1 MPVEEPDDAAMN
13 AEKEGEVKEAYI
25 VSGCRTAI
33 GKFGGGLKDVKTGE
47 LVRIVTEEAI
57 KRAGI
62 SPDQVDDVVFGQVV
76 PRTDEN
82 CLAARLG
89 ALKAGIPY
97 TVPAAGI
104 IRGCGSGMQAV
115 VDAVRAVW
123 LGDSEVVVA
132 GGAENMSS
140 IHYYSNDM
148 RWGKRMRTGEFID
161 GLWEVLHDPYNG
173 LIMGMTAENIAE
185 RYGVSREEQ
194 DVYALES
201 QTRALAAIEAG
212 KFKEEIVP
220 VEVKTRKGVKVVDTD
235 EHPTETTL
243 EKLAALPPAFK
254 KDGTVTAGNASG
266 INDAAA
272 ALVIMSG
279 DKVKELGVK
288 PLAKVLSY
296 SYVGVDPE
304 IMGVGPI
311 YAIPKALEKA
321 GLELKDIEV
330 IELNEAFA
338 AQAFVCIR
346 ELGLNTEITNIYGSG
361 IALGHP
367 VGCTGARIVVTLL
380 SAMKD
385 LDVKIGL
392 ASMCIGGGQGMAMI
406 IERL

>member
-1 MPVEEPDDAAMN
+1 MN
-13 AEKEGEVKEAYI
+13 EAYI

-33 GKFGGGLKDVKTGE
+33 GKFGGGLRDVKTGE
-47 LVRIVTEEAI
+47 LVRLVIEEAV

-62 SPDQVDDVVFGQVV
+62 APDQVDDVVFGQVV

-97 TVPAAGI
+97 TVPAAGT

-115 VDAVRAVW
+115 VDAVRAIW
-123 LGDSEVVVA
+123 LGDSEVAVA

-148 RWGKRMRTGEFID
+148 RWGKRMRSGELID

-173 LIMGMTAENIAE
+173 LVMGLTAENIAE

-201 QTRALAAIEAG
+201 HRRALAAIAAG

-220 VEVKTRKGVKVVDTD
+220 VEVKTRKGVTVVDTD
-235 EHPTETTL
+235 EHPLDTTL
-243 EKLAALPPAFK
+243 EKLGELPPAFK

-279 DKVKELGVK
+279 DKVKELGVR
-288 PLAKVLSY
+288 PMARVISY
-296 SYVGVDPE
+296 SYVGVEPE

-311 YAIPKALEKA
+311 YAIPKALDKA
-321 GLELKDIEV
+321 GMKLGDV
-330 IELNEAFA
+330 GAVELNEAFA

-346 ELGLNTEITNIYGSG
+346 ELGLNPAITNIYGSG
-361 IALGHP
+361 VALGHP
-367 VGCTGARIVVTLL
+367 VGCTGARIVVTLMT
-380 SAMKD
+380 AMKE
-385 LDVKIGL
+385 LDAKVGL
-392 ASMCIGGGQGMAMI
+392 ASMCIGGGQGMAMV
-406 IERL
+406 IERP

>member
-1 MPVEEPDDAAMN
+1 MN
-13 AEKEGEVKEAYI
+13 EAYI

-47 LVRIVTEEAI
+47 LVRIVIEEAVR
-57 KRAGI
+57 RAGI

-89 ALKAGIPY
+89 ALLAGIPY
-97 TVPAAGI
+97 TVPAAGV

-115 VDAVRAVW
+115 IDAVRAVR
-123 LGDSEVVVA
+123 LGDSEVAVA

-148 RWGKRMRTGEFID
+148 RWGKRMRSGEFVD

-194 DVYALES
+194 DAYALES
-201 QTRALAAIEAG
+201 QRRALAAIAAG
-212 KFKEEIVP
+212 KFREEIVP
-220 VEVKTRKGVKVVDTD
+220 VEVKTRKGTTVIDTD

-243 EKLAALPPAFK
+243 EKLASLPPAFK
-254 KDGTVTAGNASG
+254 KDGSVTAGNASG

-272 ALVIMSG
+272 ALVVMSG
-279 DKVKELGVK
+279 EKVQELEVK

-311 YAIPKALEKA
+311 YAIPKALDKA
-321 GLELKDIEV
+321 GLKLEDIGV

-338 AQAFVCIR
+338 AQAFVCMR
-346 ELGLNTEITNIYGSG
+346 ELGLDSAITNIYGSG

-367 VGCTGARIVVTLL
+367 VGCTGARIVVTLM

-385 LDVKIGL
+385 LDVKTGL
-392 ASMCIGGGQGMAMI
+392 ASLCIGGGQGSAII

>member
-1 MPVEEPDDAAMN
+1 MN
-13 AEKEGEVKEAYI
+13 EAYI

-33 GKFGGGLKDVKTGE
+33 GKFGGSLKDVKTGE
-47 LVRIVTEEAI
+47 LVRIVIEEAV

-89 ALKAGIPY
+89 ALKAGLPY
-97 TVPAAGI
+97 TVPAAGV

-115 VDAVRAVW
+115 IDAVRAIR
-123 LGDSEVVVA
+123 LGDSEVAVA

-148 RWGKRMRTGEFID
+148 RWGKRMRSGEVID

-173 LIMGMTAENIAE
+173 LIMGMTAENITE
-185 RYGVSREEQ
+185 RYGVTREEQ
-194 DVYALES
+194 DAYALES
-201 QTRALAAIEAG
+201 QRRALAAISAG
-212 KFKEEIVP
+212 KFKDEIIP
-220 VEVKTRKGVKVVDTD
+220 VEVKTRKGTVIFDTD

-243 EKLAALPPAFK
+243 EQLAALPPAFK
-254 KDGTVTAGNASG
+254 KDGSVTAGNASG

-279 DKVKELGVK
+279 DKAKELGVK
-288 PLAKVLSY
+288 PLARVLSY

-311 YAIPKALEKA
+311 YAIPKALDKA
-321 GLELKDIEV
+321 GLKLDDIEV

-346 ELGLNTEITNIYGSG
+346 ELSLNPDITNIYGSG

-367 VGCTGARIVVTLL
+367 VGCTGARIVVTLM

-385 LDVKIGL
+385 LDVKLGL
-392 ASMCIGGGQGMAMI
+392 ASLCIGGGQGTAMV
-406 IERL
+406 IERMKS

>member
-1 MPVEEPDDAAMN
+1 VN
-13 AEKEGEVKEAYI
+13 EAYI

-33 GKFGGGLKDVKTGE
+33 GKFGGSLKDVKTGE
-47 LVRIVTEEAI
+47 LVRIVIEEAV

-89 ALKAGIPY
+89 ALKAGLPY
-97 TVPAAGI
+97 TVPAAGV

-115 VDAVRAVW
+115 IDAVRAIR
-123 LGDSEVVVA
+123 LGDSEVAVA

-148 RWGKRMRTGEFID
+148 RWGKRMRSGEVID

-173 LIMGMTAENIAE
+173 LIMGMTAENITE
-185 RYGVSREEQ
+185 RYGVTREEQ
-194 DVYALES
+194 DAYALES
-201 QTRALAAIEAG
+201 QRRALAAISAG
-212 KFKEEIVP
+212 KFKDEIIP
-220 VEVKTRKGVKVVDTD
+220 VEVKTRKGTVIFDTD

-243 EKLAALPPAFK
+243 EQLAALPPAFK
-254 KDGTVTAGNASG
+254 KDGSVTAGNASG

-279 DKVKELGVK
+279 DKAKELGVK
-288 PLAKVLSY
+288 PLARVLSY

-311 YAIPKALEKA
+311 YAIPKALDKA
-321 GLELKDIEV
+321 GLKLDDIEV

-346 ELGLNTEITNIYGSG
+346 ELSLNPDITNIYGSG

-367 VGCTGARIVVTLL
+367 VGCTGARIVVTLM

-385 LDVKIGL
+385 LDVKLGL
-392 ASMCIGGGQGMAMI
+392 ASLCIGGGQGTAMV
-406 IERL
+406 IERMKS

>member
-1 MPVEEPDDAAMN
+1 VE
-13 AEKEGEVKEAYI
+13 EAYI

-47 LVRIVTEEAI
+47 LVRIVIEESLR
-57 KRAGI
+57 RAGV
-62 SPDQVDDVVFGQVV
+62 STDLVDEVIFGQVV

-89 ALKAGIPY
+89 ALKAGLPD

-104 IRGCGSGMQAV
+104 IRGCGSGMQAII
-115 VDAVRAVW
+115 DAVRAIR

-140 IHYYSNDM
+140 IHYYSNEM
-148 RWGKRMRTGEFID
+148 RWGKRMRSGELID

-201 QTRALAAIEAG
+201 HRRALAAIAAG
-212 KFKEEIVP
+212 KFKEEIIP
-220 VEVKTRKGVKVVDTD
+220 VEVKTRKGTTVFDTD
-235 EHPTETTL
+235 EHPLDTTL
-243 EKLAALPPAFK
+243 EKLATLPPAFK
-254 KDGTVTAGNASG
+254 EGGTVTAGNASG

-272 ALVIMSG
+272 AVVVMSG
-279 DKVKELGVK
+279 GKVKELGLEPMARVI
-288 PLAKVLSY
+288 SY
-296 SYVGVDPE
+296 SYVGVDPD

-311 YAIPKALEKA
+311 YAVPKALEKA
-321 GLELKDIEV
+321 GLKLEDIEV

-338 AQAFVCIR
+338 AQAYVCIR
-346 ELGLNTEITNIYGSG
+346 ELGLSPDITNLYGSG
-361 IALGHP
+361 VALGHP
-367 VGCTGARIVVTLL
+367 VGCTGARIVVTLM

-385 LDVKIGL
+385 LDVKMGL
-392 ASMCIGGGQGMAMI
+392 ATLCVGGGQGTAII

>member
-1 MPVEEPDDAAMN
+1 MN
-13 AEKEGEVKEAYI
+13 EAYI

-33 GKFGGGLKDVKTGE
+33 GKFGGSLKDVKTGE
-47 LVRIVTEEAI
+47 LVRIVIEEAV

-89 ALKAGIPY
+89 ALKAGLPY
-97 TVPAAGI
+97 TVPAAGV
-104 IRGCGSGMQAV
+104 IRGCGSGMQALI
-115 VDAVRAVW
+115 DAVRAIR
-123 LGDSEVVVA
+123 LGDSEVAVA

-148 RWGKRMRTGEFID
+148 RWGKRMRSGEVID

-173 LIMGMTAENIAE
+173 LIMGMTAENITE
-185 RYGVSREEQ
+185 RYGVTREEQ
-194 DVYALES
+194 DAYALES
-201 QTRALAAIEAG
+201 QRRALAAISAG
-212 KFKEEIVP
+212 KFKDEIIP
-220 VEVKTRKGVKVVDTD
+220 VEVKTRKGTVIFDTD

-243 EKLAALPPAFK
+243 EQLAALPPAFK
-254 KDGTVTAGNASG
+254 KDGSVTAGNASG

-279 DKVKELGVK
+279 DKAKELGVK
-288 PLAKVLSY
+288 PLARVLSY

-311 YAIPKALEKA
+311 YAIPKALDKA
-321 GLELKDIEV
+321 GLKLDDIEV

-346 ELGLNTEITNIYGSG
+346 ELGLNPDITNIYGSG

-367 VGCTGARIVVTLL
+367 VGCTGARIVVTLM

-385 LDVKIGL
+385 LDVKLGL
-392 ASMCIGGGQGMAMI
+392 ASLCIGGGQGTAMV
-406 IERL
+406 IERMKS

>member
-1 MPVEEPDDAAMN
+1 MN
-13 AEKEGEVKEAYI
+13 EAYI

-33 GKFGGGLKDVKTGE
+33 GKFGGSLKDVKTGE
-47 LVRIVTEEAI
+47 LVRIVIEEAV

-89 ALKAGIPY
+89 ALKAGLPY
-97 TVPAAGI
+97 TVPAAGV
-104 IRGCGSGMQAV
+104 IRGCGSGMQALI
-115 VDAVRAVW
+115 DAVRAIR
-123 LGDSEVVVA
+123 LGDSEVAVA

-148 RWGKRMRTGEFID
+148 RWGKRMRSGEVID

-173 LIMGMTAENIAE
+173 LIMGMTAENITE
-185 RYGVSREEQ
+185 RYGVTREEQ
-194 DVYALES
+194 DAYALES
-201 QTRALAAIEAG
+201 QRRALAAISAG
-212 KFKEEIVP
+212 KFKDEIIP
-220 VEVKTRKGVKVVDTD
+220 VEVKTRKGTVIFDTD

-243 EKLAALPPAFK
+243 EQLAALPPAFK
-254 KDGTVTAGNASG
+254 KDGSVTAGNASG

-279 DKVKELGVK
+279 RKVEELGVK

-296 SYVGVDPE
+296 AYVGVDPE

-311 YAIPKALEKA
+311 YAIPKALDKA
-321 GLELKDIEV
+321 GLKLDDIEV

-346 ELGLNTEITNIYGSG
+346 ELGLNPDITNIYGSG

-367 VGCTGARIVVTLL
+367 VGCTGARIVVTLI

-385 LDVKIGL
+385 LDVKLGL
-392 ASMCIGGGQGMAMI
+392 ASLCIGGGQGTAMV
-406 IERL
+406 IERMKS

>member
-1 MPVEEPDDAAMN
+1 MN
-13 AEKEGEVKEAYI
+13 EAYI

-33 GKFGGGLKDVKTGE
+33 GRFGGGLKDVKTGE
-47 LVRIVTEEAI
+47 LVRIVIEEAL
-57 KRAGI
+57 RRGQV
-62 SPDQVDDVVFGQVV
+62 SPQDVDEAVFGQVV

-89 ALKAGIPY
+89 ALRAGLPY

-115 VDAVRAVW
+115 IDAVRAIR
-123 LGDSEVVVA
+123 LGDSGVVVA

-173 LIMGMTAENIAE
+173 LVMGMTAENIAE

-194 DVYALES
+194 DAYALES
-201 QTRALAAIEAG
+201 QRRALAAIAAG
-212 KFKEEIVP
+212 KFKQEIVP
-220 VEVKTRKGVKVVDTD
+220 VEIKTRKGAVVFDTD

-243 EKLAALPPAFK
+243 EKLSSLPPAFK
-254 KDGTVTAGNASG
+254 KGGTVTAGNASG

-272 ALVIMSG
+272 ALVLMSG
-279 DKVKELGVK
+279 RKVEELGVK
-288 PLAKVLSY
+288 PLARVLSY

-311 YAIPKALEKA
+311 YAVPKALEKA

-338 AQAFVCIR
+338 AQAFTCIR
-346 ELGLNTEITNIYGSG
+346 ELGLDPKITNIYGSG

-367 VGCTGARIVVTLL
+367 VGCTGARIVVTLM
-380 SAMKD
+380 SAMRD
-385 LDVKIGL
+385 LDVKRGL
-392 ASMCIGGGQGMAMI
+392 ATLCIGGGQGTAI
-406 IERL
+406 VLERV

>member
-1 MPVEEPDDAAMN
+1 MN
-13 AEKEGEVKEAYI
+13 EAYI

-33 GKFGGGLKDVKTGE
+33 GNFGGGLRDVKTGE
-47 LVRIVTEEAI
+47 LVRIVIEEAVR
-57 KRAGI
+57 RAGI
-62 SPDQVDDVVFGQVV
+62 SKDVVDEVIFGQVV

-89 ALKAGIPY
+89 ALKAGLPY

-104 IRGCGSGMQAV
+104 IRGCGSGMQAII
-115 VDAVRAVW
+115 DGVRAIR
-123 LGDSEVVVA
+123 LGDSEVVIA

-148 RWGKRMRTGEFID
+148 RWGKRMRSGEFID

-173 LIMGMTAENIAE
+173 LIMGLTAENIAE
-185 RYGVSREEQ
+185 RYGVSREQQ

-201 QTRALAAIEAG
+201 HNRALAAIAAG

-220 VEVKTRKGVKVVDTD
+220 VEVKTRKGTVVFDTD
-235 EHPTETTL
+235 EHPLDTTL

-254 KDGTVTAGNASG
+254 EGGTVTAGNASG

-272 ALVIMSG
+272 AVVLMSG
-279 DKVKELGVK
+279 DKAEELGVK
-288 PLAKVLSY
+288 PLARIISY
-296 SYVGVDPE
+296 SYVGVDPD

-311 YAIPKALEKA
+311 YAIPKALSKA
-321 GLELKDIEV
+321 GMKLEDIGV

-338 AQAFVCIR
+338 AQAYTCIR
-346 ELGLNTEITNIYGSG
+346 ELGLNPAITNIYGSG
-361 IALGHP
+361 VALGHP
-367 VGCTGARIVVTLL
+367 VGCTGARIVVTLM

-385 LDVKIGL
+385 LDVKMGL
-392 ASMCIGGGQGMAMI
+392 ASLCVGGGQGTAI
-406 IERL
+406 ILERL

>member
-1 MPVEEPDDAAMN
+1 MPVEIPDDTARN
-13 AEKEGEVKEAYI
+13 AEKEGEVNEAYI

-62 SPDQVDDVVFGQVV
+62 SPEDVDDVVFGQVV

-97 TVPAAGI
+97 TAPASGV
-104 IRGCGSGMQAV
+104 IRGCGSGMQAM

-123 LGDSEVVVA
+123 LGDSEVAVA

-140 IHYYSNDM
+140 IHYYSNEM
-148 RWGKRMRTGEFID
+148 RWGKRMRSGELID

-194 DVYALES
+194 DIYALES
-201 QTRALAAIEAG
+201 HRRALAAIAAG

-220 VEVKTRKGVKVVDTD
+220 VEVKTRKGVNVVDTD
-235 EHPTETTL
+235 EHPLDTTL

-254 KDGTVTAGNASG
+254 KDGSVTAGNASG

-288 PLAKVLSY
+288 PMAKVLSY

-311 YAIPKALEKA
+311 YAIPKALDKA
-321 GLELKDIEV
+321 GLKLEDIEV

-346 ELGLNTEITNIYGSG
+346 ELGLNPDITNIYGSG
-361 IALGHP
+361 VALGHP
-367 VGCTGARIVVTLL
+367 VGCTGARIVVTLM

-385 LDVKIGL
+385 LDVKKGL

-406 IERL
+406 IERM

>member
-1 MPVEEPDDAAMN
+1 MEE
-13 AEKEGEVKEAYI
+13 VYI
-25 VSGCRTAI
+25 AGACRTAI

-47 LVRIVTEEAI
+47 LVRIVIEEAI

-62 SPDQVDDVVFGQVV
+62 SPGDVDEVIFGQVV

-89 ALKAGIPY
+89 ALKAGLPY
-97 TVPAAGI
+97 TVPAEGV
-104 IRGCGSGMQAV
+104 IRGCGSGMQALI
-115 VDAVRAVW
+115 DAVRAIR
-123 LGDSEVVVA
+123 LGDSRVVVA

-148 RWGKRMRTGEFID
+148 RWGKRMRSGEFID

-173 LIMGMTAENIAE
+173 LIMGLTAENIAE
-185 RYGVSREEQ
+185 RFGVTREEQ
-194 DVYALES
+194 DRYALES
-201 QTRALAAIEAG
+201 QRRALAAIAAG
-212 KFKEEIVP
+212 KFKDEIVP
-220 VEVKTRKGVKVVDTD
+220 VEVKTRKGVEVIDTD
-235 EHPTETTL
+235 EHPTDTTL
-243 EKLAALPPAFK
+243 EKLASLPPAFK

-272 ALVIMSG
+272 ALVLVSG
-279 DKVKELGVK
+279 KRVEELGLK

-296 SYVGVDPE
+296 SYVGVDPD

-321 GLELKDIEV
+321 GLKLDDIGA

-338 AQAFVCIR
+338 SQAYYCIK
-346 ELGLNTEITNIYGSG
+346 ELGLNPEITNIYGSG

-380 SAMKD
+380 TAMRE
-385 LDVKIGL
+385 LDARYGL
-392 ASMCIGGGQGMAMI
+392 ASLCIGGGQGIAMVV
-406 IERL
+406 ERV

>member
-1 MPVEEPDDAAMN
+1 VE
-13 AEKEGEVKEAYI
+13 EAYI

-47 LVRIVTEEAI
+47 LVRIVIEESLR
-57 KRAGI
+57 RARV
-62 SPDQVDDVVFGQVV
+62 STDLVDEVIFGQVV

-89 ALKAGIPY
+89 ALKAGLPD

-104 IRGCGSGMQAV
+104 IRGCGSGMQAII
-115 VDAVRAVW
+115 DAVRAIR

-140 IHYYSNDM
+140 IHYYSNEM
-148 RWGKRMRTGEFID
+148 RWGKRMRSGELID

-201 QTRALAAIEAG
+201 HRRALAAIAAG
-212 KFKEEIVP
+212 KFKEEIIP
-220 VEVKTRKGVKVVDTD
+220 VEVKTRKGTTVFDTD
-235 EHPTETTL
+235 EHPLDTTL
-243 EKLAALPPAFK
+243 EKLATLPPAFK
-254 KDGTVTAGNASG
+254 EGGTVTAGNASG

-272 ALVIMSG
+272 AVVVMSG
-279 DKVKELGVK
+279 GKVKELGLEPMARVI
-288 PLAKVLSY
+288 SY
-296 SYVGVDPE
+296 SYVGVDPD

-311 YAIPKALEKA
+311 YAVPKALEKA
-321 GLELKDIEV
+321 GLKLEDIEV

-338 AQAFVCIR
+338 AQAYVCIR
-346 ELGLNTEITNIYGSG
+346 ELGLSPDITNLYGSG
-361 IALGHP
+361 VALGHP
-367 VGCTGARIVVTLL
+367 VGCTGARIVVTLM

-385 LDVKIGL
+385 LDVKMGL
-392 ASMCIGGGQGMAMI
+392 ATLCVGGGQGTAII

>member
-1 MPVEEPDDAAMN
+1 VN
-13 AEKEGEVKEAYI
+13 EAYI

-33 GKFGGGLKDVKTGE
+33 GKFGGSLKDVKTGE
-47 LVRIVTEEAI
+47 LVRIVIEEAV

-89 ALKAGIPY
+89 ALKAGLPY
-97 TVPAAGI
+97 TVPAAGV
-104 IRGCGSGMQAV
+104 IRGCGSGMQALI
-115 VDAVRAVW
+115 DAVRAIR
-123 LGDSEVVVA
+123 LGDSEVAVA

-148 RWGKRMRTGEFID
+148 RWGKRMRSGEVID

-173 LIMGMTAENIAE
+173 LIMGMTAENITE
-185 RYGVSREEQ
+185 RYGVTREEQ
-194 DVYALES
+194 DAYALES
-201 QTRALAAIEAG
+201 QRRALAAISAG
-212 KFKEEIVP
+212 KFKDEIIP
-220 VEVKTRKGVKVVDTD
+220 VEVKTRKGTVIFDTD

-243 EKLAALPPAFK
+243 EQLAALPPAFK
-254 KDGTVTAGNASG
+254 KDGSVTAGNASG

-279 DKVKELGVK
+279 DKAKELGVK
-288 PLAKVLSY
+288 PLARVLSY

-311 YAIPKALEKA
+311 YAIPKALDKA
-321 GLELKDIEV
+321 GLKLDDIEV

-346 ELGLNTEITNIYGSG
+346 ELGLNPDITNIYGSG

-367 VGCTGARIVVTLL
+367 VGCTGARIVVTLI

-385 LDVKIGL
+385 LDVKLGL
-392 ASMCIGGGQGMAMI
+392 ASLCIGGGQGTAMV
-406 IERL
+406 IERMKS

>member
-1 MPVEEPDDAAMN
+1 MN
-13 AEKEGEVKEAYI
+13 EAYI

-33 GKFGGGLKDVKTGE
+33 GKFGGSLKDVKTGE
-47 LVRIVTEEAI
+47 LVRIVIEEAV

-89 ALKAGIPY
+89 ALKAGLPY
-97 TVPAAGI
+97 TVPAAGV
-104 IRGCGSGMQAV
+104 IRGCGSGMQALI
-115 VDAVRAVW
+115 DAVRAIR
-123 LGDSEVVVA
+123 LGDSEVAVA

-148 RWGKRMRTGEFID
+148 RWGKRMRSGEVID

-173 LIMGMTAENIAE
+173 LIMGMTAENITE
-185 RYGVSREEQ
+185 RYGVTREEQ
-194 DVYALES
+194 DAYALES
-201 QTRALAAIEAG
+201 QRRALAAISAG
-212 KFKEEIVP
+212 KFKDEIIP
-220 VEVKTRKGVKVVDTD
+220 VEVKTRKGTVIFDTD

-243 EKLAALPPAFK
+243 EQLAALPPAFK
-254 KDGTVTAGNASG
+254 KDGSVTAGNASG

-279 DKVKELGVK
+279 DKAKELGVK
-288 PLAKVLSY
+288 PLARVLSY

-311 YAIPKALEKA
+311 YAIPKALDKA
-321 GLELKDIEV
+321 GLKLDDIEV

-346 ELGLNTEITNIYGSG
+346 ELGLNPDITNIYGSG

-367 VGCTGARIVVTLL
+367 VGCTGARIVVTLI

-385 LDVKIGL
+385 LDVKLGL
-392 ASMCIGGGQGMAMI
+392 ASLCIGGGQGTAMV
-406 IERL
+406 IERMKS

>member
-1 MPVEEPDDAAMN
+1 MN
-13 AEKEGEVKEAYI
+13 EAFI

-33 GKFGGGLKDVKTGE
+33 GKYGGSLKDVKTGE
-47 LVRIVTEEAI
+47 LVRIVIEEAL
-57 KRAGI
+57 KRANV
-62 SPDQVDDVVFGQVV
+62 SPQYVDDVVFGQVV

-97 TVPAAGI
+97 TVPAAGV

-115 VDAVRAVW
+115 IDGVRAIR
-123 LGDSEVVVA
+123 LGDSGVVVA

-148 RWGKRMRTGEFID
+148 RWGKRMRSGEFID
-161 GLWEVLHDPYNG
+161 GLWEVLHDPFNG

-201 QTRALAAIEAG
+201 QNRALAAIAAG

-220 VEVKTRKGVKVVDTD
+220 VEIRTRKGTTVFDTD

-243 EKLAALPPAFK
+243 EKLASLPPAFK

-279 DKVKELGVK
+279 EKAEELGVK
-288 PLAKVLSY
+288 PLARVLSY

-311 YAIPKALEKA
+311 YAVPKALERA
-321 GLELKDIEV
+321 GLKLEDIGV

-338 AQAFVCIR
+338 AQAFTCIR
-346 ELGLNTEITNIYGSG
+346 ELGLNPEITNIYGSG
-361 IALGHP
+361 VALGHP
-367 VGCTGARIVVTLL
+367 VGCTGARIVVTLM
-380 SAMKD
+380 SAMRD
-385 LDVKIGL
+385 LGVKLGL
-392 ASMCIGGGQGMAMI
+392 ATLCIGGGQGTAI
-406 IERL
+406 VLERL

>member
-1 MPVEEPDDAAMN
+1 ME
-13 AEKEGEVKEAYI
+13 EAYI

-47 LVRIVTEEAI
+47 LVRIVIEESLR
-57 KRAGI
+57 RARV
-62 SPDQVDDVVFGQVV
+62 STDLVDEVIFGQVV

-89 ALKAGIPY
+89 ALKAGLPD

-104 IRGCGSGMQAV
+104 IRGCGSGMQAII
-115 VDAVRAVW
+115 DAVRAIR

-140 IHYYSNDM
+140 IHYYSNEM
-148 RWGKRMRTGEFID
+148 RWGKRMRSGELID

-201 QTRALAAIEAG
+201 HRRALAAIAAG
-212 KFKEEIVP
+212 KFKEEIIP
-220 VEVKTRKGVKVVDTD
+220 VEVKTRKGTTVFDTD
-235 EHPTETTL
+235 EHPLDTTL
-243 EKLAALPPAFK
+243 EKLATLPPAFK
-254 KDGTVTAGNASG
+254 EGGTVTAGNASG

-272 ALVIMSG
+272 AVVVMSG
-279 DKVKELGVK
+279 GKVKELGLEPMARVI
-288 PLAKVLSY
+288 SY
-296 SYVGVDPE
+296 SYVGVDPD

-311 YAIPKALEKA
+311 YAVPKALEKA
-321 GLELKDIEV
+321 GLKLEDIEV

-338 AQAFVCIR
+338 AQAYVCIR
-346 ELGLNTEITNIYGSG
+346 ELGLSPDITNLYGSG
-361 IALGHP
+361 VALGHP
-367 VGCTGARIVVTLL
+367 VGCTGARIVVTLM

-385 LDVKIGL
+385 LDVKMGL
-392 ASMCIGGGQGMAMI
+392 ATLCVGGGQGTAII

>member
-1 MPVEEPDDAAMN
+1 MN
-13 AEKEGEVKEAYI
+13 EAYI
-25 VSGCRTAI
+25 INGCRTAI
-33 GKFGGGLKDVKTGE
+33 GKYGGSLKDVKTGE
-47 LVRIVTEEAI
+47 LVRIVIEEAV

-62 SPDQVDDVVFGQVV
+62 SPDDVDEVIFGQVV

-89 ALKAGIPY
+89 ALKAGLPY

-104 IRGCGSGMQAV
+104 IRGCGSGMQAII
-115 VDAVRAVW
+115 DAVRAVR
-123 LGDSEVVVA
+123 LGDSDVAVA

-148 RWGKRMRTGEFID
+148 RWGKRMRSGEFID

-173 LIMGMTAENIAE
+173 LVMGMTAENIAE

-201 QTRALAAIEAG
+201 QRRALAAIAAG
-212 KFKEEIVP
+212 KFREEIIP
-220 VEVKTRKGVKVVDTD
+220 VEVKTRKGSVLFDTD

-243 EKLAALPPAFK
+243 ETLASLPPAFK

-272 ALVIMSG
+272 AVVIMSG

-288 PLAKVLSY
+288 PIARVLSY

-321 GLELKDIEV
+321 GLKLEDIEV

-338 AQAFVCIR
+338 AQAFACIR
-346 ELGLNTEITNIYGSG
+346 ELGLNPETTNIYGSG
-361 IALGHP
+361 VALGHP
-367 VGCTGARIVVTLL
+367 VGCTGARIVVTLM

-385 LDVKIGL
+385 LDVKVGL
-392 ASMCIGGGQGMAMI
+392 ASLCVGGGQGTAI
-406 IERL
+406 VIERF

>member
-1 MPVEEPDDAAMN
+1 MN
-13 AEKEGEVKEAYI
+13 EAYI

-47 LVRIVTEEAI
+47 LVRIVIEEAMR
-57 KRAGI
+57 RADI
-62 SPDQVDDVVFGQVV
+62 SGDVVDEVIFGQVV

-89 ALKAGIPY
+89 ALQAGLPY
-97 TVPAAGI
+97 TVPAAGV
-104 IRGCGSGMQAV
+104 IRGCGSGMQAII
-115 VDAVRAVW
+115 DGVRAIR
-123 LGDSEVVVA
+123 LGDSDVVIA

-148 RWGKRMRTGEFID
+148 RWGKRMRAGEFVD

-185 RYGVSREEQ
+185 RFGVSREEQ

-201 QTRALAAIEAG
+201 HRRALAAIAAG
-212 KFKEEIVP
+212 KFKEEIIP
-220 VEVKTRKGVKVVDTD
+220 VEVKTRKGVQVVDTD
-235 EHPTETTL
+235 EHPLDTTL
-243 EKLAALPPAFK
+243 EKLATLPPAFK
-254 KDGTVTAGNASG
+254 KDGSVTAGNASG

-272 ALVIMSG
+272 AVVLMSG
-279 DKVKELGVK
+279 EKAEKLGVK
-288 PLAKVLSY
+288 PLAKVHSY
-296 SYVGVDPE
+296 SYVGVDPD

-311 YAIPKALEKA
+311 YAVPKALDKA
-321 GLELKDIEV
+321 GLTLDDIEV

-346 ELGLNTEITNIYGSG
+346 ELGLNPDITNIYGSG
-361 IALGHP
+361 VALGHP
-367 VGCTGARIVVTLL
+367 VGCTGARIVVTLM
-380 SAMKD
+380 SAMND
-385 LDVKIGL
+385 LDVNMGL
-392 ASMCIGGGQGMAMI
+392 ATLCVGGGQGNAII

>member
-1 MPVEEPDDAAMN
+1 MN
-13 AEKEGEVKEAYI
+13 EAYI
-25 VSGCRTAI
+25 ISGCRTAI
-33 GKFGGGLKDVKTGE
+33 GKYGGSLKDVKTGE
-47 LVRIVTEEAI
+47 LVRIVIEEAV

-62 SPDQVDDVVFGQVV
+62 SPDDVDEVIFGQVV

-89 ALKAGIPY
+89 ALKAGLPY

-104 IRGCGSGMQAV
+104 IRGCGSGMQAII
-115 VDAVRAVW
+115 DAVRAVR
-123 LGDSEVVVA
+123 LGDSDVAVA

-148 RWGKRMRTGEFID
+148 RWGKRMRSGEFID

-173 LIMGMTAENIAE
+173 LVMGMTAENIAE

-201 QTRALAAIEAG
+201 QRRALAAIAAG
-212 KFKEEIVP
+212 KFKEEIIP
-220 VEVKTRKGVKVVDTD
+220 VEVKTRKGSVLFDTD

-243 EKLAALPPAFK
+243 ETLASLPPAFK

-272 ALVIMSG
+272 AVVIMSG

-288 PLAKVLSY
+288 PIARVLSY

-311 YAIPKALEKA
+311 YAIPKAIEKA
-321 GLELKDIEV
+321 GLKLEDIEV

-338 AQAFVCIR
+338 AQAFTCIR
-346 ELGLNTEITNIYGSG
+346 ELGLNPVTTNIYGSG
-361 IALGHP
+361 VALGHP
-367 VGCTGARIVVTLL
+367 VGCTGARIVVTLM

-385 LDVKIGL
+385 LDVKVGL
-392 ASMCIGGGQGMAMI
+392 ASLCIGGGQGSAMV

>member
-1 MPVEEPDDAAMN
+1 MN
-13 AEKEGEVKEAYI
+13 EAYI

-33 GKFGGGLKDVKTGE
+33 GKYGGSLKDVKTGE
-47 LVRIVTEEAI
+47 LVRIVIEEAV

-62 SPDQVDDVVFGQVV
+62 SPDAVDEVIFGQVV

-89 ALKAGIPY
+89 ALRAGLPY
-97 TVPAAGI
+97 TVPASGV

-115 VDAVRAVW
+115 IDAVRAVR
-123 LGDSEVVVA
+123 LGDSGVAVA

-148 RWGKRMRTGEFID
+148 RWGKRMRNGEFID

-173 LIMGMTAENIAE
+173 LVMGMTAENIAE

-201 QTRALAAIEAG
+201 QRRALAAIAAG

-220 VEVKTRKGVKVVDTD
+220 VEVRTRKGVQVFDTD

-243 EKLAALPPAFK
+243 EKLASLPPAFK
-254 KDGTVTAGNASG
+254 QDGSVTAGNASG

-279 DKVKELGVK
+279 DRVKELGVK
-288 PLAKVLSY
+288 PVARVLSY

-304 IMGVGPI
+304 VMGVGPI
-311 YAIPKALEKA
+311 YAIPKALERA
-321 GLELKDIEV
+321 GLKLEDIGV

-338 AQAFVCIR
+338 AQALTCIR
-346 ELGLNTEITNIYGSG
+346 ELGLDPEITNIYGSG
-361 IALGHP
+361 VALGHP
-367 VGCTGARIVVTLL
+367 VGCTGARIVVTLM

-385 LDVKIGL
+385 LDVKVGL
-392 ASMCIGGGQGMAMI
+392 ASLCIGGGQGIAVVL
-406 IERL
+406 ERL